1 MSVRKK
7 KPTAAD
13 VLRQEMQQ
21 PLVLPPKEASAPP
34 QPTSS
39 QPQPTTP
46 NVANM
51 SQPNDAAN
59 LKAAQDNEAKL
70 KQQIED
76 LKSKLDAKT
85 TSAEKAEAELKA
97 ELKDA
102 KKMALE
108 LANPSKNP
116 AKSTAI
122 TKANTTKSNSAL
134 TARPTESREA
144 TAMRR
149 ANTDIGW
156 LD

>member
-7 KPTAAD
+7 RPSAAD

-21 PLVLPPKEASAPP
+21 PLVLPPKEASNPP
-34 QPTSS
+34 HPPTS
-39 QPQPTTP
+39 QPNPTTP

-51 SQPNDAAN
+51 SQPNDAATAAN
-59 LKAAQDNEAKL
+59 IKAIQETEAKL
-70 KQQIED
+70 KQEIED
-76 LKSKLDAKT
+76 LKSKLTAQST
-85 TSAEKAEAELKA
+85 

-102 KKMALE
+102 KKLALE
-108 LANPSKNP
+108 LSAPSKAP

-122 TKANTTKSNSAL
+122 TKANSTKSNSSL
-134 TARPTESREA
+134 TARPTQTREQ
-144 TAMRR
+144 TAIRR